1 MNDEQFPWVGMQTI
15 GIHASERA
23 NSTHAVSAPI
33 WQTSTFRAESPEEFA
48 RMSVT
53 PRPGQIY
60 TRYGNPTHQQVEAC
74 LCELERGE
82 AALVASSGMGA
93 IFTGIMSNVR
103 AGDHVVAQR
112 NHYAGATSLM
122 QDFLPGWGVEC
133 SFVDQTSIEAFEEA
147 IRPNTKIIYAESPT
161 NPLMRLTDLR
171 ALAELARGRGI
182 TTIIDNTFA
191 TPINQRPLDLGI
203 DAVAHSATKYLGG
216 HDDLTAGVLVGSR
229 SFVERA
235 WNLSIVAGAIL
246 SPFDAWLLLRG
257 IRTLGLRVERHNRNA
272 LSVARFLETHP
283 KVSRVHY
290 PGLASHP
297 QHALARR
304 QMSGFTGV
312 MSVELKGGYDSA
324 VRFATSLKLVTY
336 AASLGGVHS
345 LIVHPAAMWGHEL
358 SPEQLRAAEVA
369 EGLVRISIGLED
381 EEDLLSDFSQALDA
395 A

>member
-1 MNDEQFPWVGMQTI
+1 MSDEQFPGAGMQTL

-23 NSTHAVSAPI
+23 NSTHAVSPPI
-33 WQTSTFRAESPEEFA
+33 WQTSTFRADSPEEFA

-53 PRPGQIY
+53 PKPAQMY
-60 TRYGNPTHQQVEAC
+60 TRYGNPTHEQVEAS
-74 LCELERGE
+74 LCALERGE
-82 AALVASSGMGA
+82 AALMSSSGMGA
-93 IFTGIMSNVR
+93 IFTAIMSNVR

-133 SFVDQTSIEAFEEA
+133 TFVDQTSIEAFA
-147 IRPNTKIIYAESPT
+147 QALRPNTKLIYAESPT
-161 NPLMRLTDLR
+161 NPLMKLTDLS
-171 ALAELARGRGI
+171 ALAELARGRGV
-182 TTIIDNTFA
+182 TTIVDNTFA
-191 TPINQRPLDLGI
+191 TPISQRPLELGI
-203 DAVAHSATKYLGG
+203 DAVVHSATKYLGG
-216 HDDLTAGVLVGSR
+216 HNDLTAGVLVGSR

-272 LSVARFLETHP
+272 LAVARFLERHP
-283 KVSRVHY
+283 KVARVHY
-290 PGLASHP
+290 PGLTSHP

-304 QMSGFTGV
+304 QMSGYSGV

-324 VRFATSLKLVTY
+324 VHFATSLKLVTY

-358 SPEQLRAAEVA
+358 SPEQLRAAEVT
-369 EGLVRISIGLED
+369 EGLVRLSIGLED
-381 EEDLLSDFSQALDA
+381 EQDLLTDFSQALMA